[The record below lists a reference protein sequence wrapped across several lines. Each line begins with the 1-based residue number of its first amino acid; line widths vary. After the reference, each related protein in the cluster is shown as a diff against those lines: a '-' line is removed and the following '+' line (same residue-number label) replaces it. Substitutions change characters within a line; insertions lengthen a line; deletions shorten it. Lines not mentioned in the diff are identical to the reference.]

1 MAIFVPWLVWDSGGL
16 ADNVFLWPT
25 LMLKDT
31 TSWLYYLDPSMVI
44 LVRAIALVV
53 VVAVWARWLSGQET
67 RLFWTLAVVNTVLL
81 LTGGVLHNNYVPWA
95 SIWVIAAI
103 VEAFAVGMSTRA
115 HLEDARAEPTVAAYP
130 SMRAFPSG
138 RSNSGG
144 LQISRC

>member
-1 MAIFVPWLVWDSGGL
+1 
-16 ADNVFLWPT
+16 
-25 LMLKDT
+25 MLKDT

-44 LVRAIALVV
+44 LVRAIALAV

-81 LTGGVLHNNYVPWA
+81 LTGGVFHNNYVPWA

-103 VEAFAVGMSTRA
+103 VEAFAVGTSTSA
-115 HLEDARAEPTVAAYP
+115 NLEDANTAPTVPAFR
-130 SMRAFPSG
+130 SLRAFLSG
-138 RSNSGG
+138 RLNSGG